1 MHVGEA
7 VRLKNLQ
14 TIALLFDF
22 YGPLLTP
29 RQQDLL
35 RAYYLEDLSLAEI
48 AGEDGVS
55 RQAVHDLIKRSEAAL
70 HEYEQKLSFVA
81 EHLARQERLARLE
94 EALRQGETAAALTLL
109 SELQAI

>member
-1 MHVGEA
+1 MKDLETV
-7 VRLKNLQ
+7 
-14 TIALLFDF
+14 ALLLDF

-29 RQQDLL
+29 RQQELM

-70 HEYEQKLSFVA
+70 HEYEAKLGLVQQHR
-81 EHLARQERLARLE
+81 EHQALLAKLEDAIRRQD
-94 EALRQGETAAALTLL
+94 QDAALALL
-109 SELQAI
+109 HKLQEEE